1 MHAYGS
7 IRTERVEF
15 GAAIRRLRHTR
26 DIAQASGRIVRR
38 QHPMST
44 ITSHRA
50 PQIGAGR
57 RTLINAVIGV
67 GLGRGTQPQAGA
79 AYG

>member
-15 GAAIRRLRHTR
+15 GVASRRLRPTR

-50 PQIGAGR
+50 PQIGAGS

>member
-1 MHAYGS
+1 MQAYGG
-7 IRTERVEF
+7 IRQERVEH
-15 GAAIRRLRHTR
+15 GAAVRRLRHMR
-26 DIAQASGRIVRR
+26 ALAQTGGRIVGRE
-38 QHPMST
+38 HPAST

-50 PQIGAGR
+50 SNVGAGR

-67 GLGRGTQPQAGA
+67 CLVRDAQPQAGA

>member
-1 MHAYGS
+1 MHAYDS
-7 IRTERVEF
+7 IRTERVEY
-15 GAAIRRLRHTR
+15 GAVIRRLRHTR
-26 DIAQASGRIVRR
+26 AIAQASGRIVGR
-38 QHPMST
+38 QHPVGT

-50 PQIGAGR
+50 PQNGAGG

>member
-1 MHAYGS
+1 MHAYDS
-7 IRTERVEF
+7 IRSERVAY

-26 DIAQASGRIVRR
+26 AIAQASGRNVER
-38 QHPMST
+38 QHPVGT

-50 PQIGAGR
+50 PEIGAGR
-57 RTLINAVIGV
+57 RTLVNAVRGV
-67 GLGRGTQPQAGA
+67 GLGRDAQPQAGV